1 MRLKTSKHT
10 DLETAEALALQ
21 ALTFLLSD
29 PQRLSRFMAL
39 TGIGEEG
46 LREGA
51 TSHAL
56 QAATLDHL
64 LADESLLL
72 VFCQE
77 TGIGPTSVAPARA
90 ALAGQAPP

>member
-1 MRLKTSKHT
+1 MRLKTSGHI
-10 DLETAEALALQ
+10 DLETAETLALQ
-21 ALTFLLSD
+21 ALTFLISD

-39 TGIGEEG
+39 TGIGEDA
-46 LREGA
+46 LRDGA

-56 QAATLDHL
+56 QAATLDYL

-77 TGIGPTSVAPARA
+77 TGIEPLSVAPARA
-90 ALAGQAPP
+90 ALSGQAPW